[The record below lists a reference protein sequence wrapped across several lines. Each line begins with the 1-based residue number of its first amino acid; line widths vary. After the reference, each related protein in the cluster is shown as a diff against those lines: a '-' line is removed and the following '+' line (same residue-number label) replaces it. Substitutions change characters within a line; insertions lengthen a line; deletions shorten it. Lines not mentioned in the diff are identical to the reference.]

1 MKENYDRFE
10 CDVELELTEPKDC
23 PGEKICA
30 NCAWYKLNNGYCP
43 GCDEDYRKRCLKR
56 ICAFTSCGSCSGGSR
71 VDVIGCCGR
80 APETWRKRWNKLLE
94 YSIHEYSPE
103 PPSIECRLIPIIYH
117 QIKKFR
123 IPEKFKQIDT
133 WAVPIRKVSNLKGD
147 LKSSDLKDYLGL
159 PSDRK
164 LILNTC
170 AFDNYEELLW
180 KMGPEINYKQVG
192 IDYWFPA
199 HFSIY
204 DNDSKIYQF
213 ANAKRQQLH
222 AIWTKSQFVWFRLGE
237 HIPKEFLAPI
247 RKASSV
253 LISTNQ
259 MTYKHNKEIL
269 NREVKIAD
277 RWFPPKTDFFVI
289 GSFKKLPISRNR
301 IRYQI
306 DSNWIIKGIKGANLK
321 GVVDKSVPKEKVLI
335 NNLQG
340 VLDHVYEEND

>member
-1 MKENYDRFE
+1 MKASYDHFE
-10 CDVELELTEPKDC
+10 CDVEVELTEHKDC
-23 PGEKICA
+23 PGEEICTK
-30 NCAWYKLNNGYCP
+30 CAWYKLNKGYCP
-43 GCDEDYRKRCLKR
+43 GCDEEYRKRCLKG

-80 APETWRKRWNKLLE
+80 APEDWRKRWDKLLE
-94 YSIHEYSPE
+94 YSIQKYSPE
-103 PPSIECRLIPIIYH
+103 PLNIECRLIPIIYP

-123 IPEKFKQIDT
+123 IPEKFKQIDA
-133 WAVPIRKVSNLKGD
+133 WAVPIRKAINLNGKF
-147 LKSSDLKDYLGL
+147 KSSDLKDYLGL

-180 KMGPEINYKQVG
+180 KIVPEINYKQVG

-222 AIWTKSQFVWFRLGE
+222 AVWTKSQFVWFRLGE
-237 HIPKEFLAPI
+237 HIPKEFLSPV

-269 NREVKIAD
+269 NREIKIAD
-277 RWFPPKTDFFVI
+277 SWFPLKTAFFVI
-289 GSFKKLPISRNR
+289 GNFKKLPISRNR
-301 IRYQI
+301 ICYQI
-306 DSNWIIKGIKGANLK
+306 DSNWISKGIRGVNLK
-321 GVVDKSVPKEKVLI
+321 GIVDKSVPIEKVLI
-335 NNLQG
+335 NNLEG
-340 VLDHVYEEND
+340 VIDHVYEENG